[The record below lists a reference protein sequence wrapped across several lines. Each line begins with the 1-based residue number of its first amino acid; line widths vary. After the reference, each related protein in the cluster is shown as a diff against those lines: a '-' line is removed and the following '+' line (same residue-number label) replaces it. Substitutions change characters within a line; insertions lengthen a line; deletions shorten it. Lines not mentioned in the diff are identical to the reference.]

1 MAATAVLIAVAD
13 WLLIDQDSLGLPPL
27 GNALEA
33 LLASA
38 AVLLMTLR
46 HLHPGLTP
54 LPLVGTAFGMSAA
67 LGLVEW
73 FIQRE
78 RAAHLHPKA

>member
-1 MAATAVLIAVAD
+1 MAAAAVLVAVAD
-13 WLLIDQDSLGLPPL
+13 WLLIDQDPLGLPPL

-46 HLHPGLTP
+46 HLHPGLTAVH
-54 LPLVGTAFGMSAA
+54 LISTAFGMSMA

-73 FIQRE
+73 IVQRE
-78 RAAHLHPKA
+78 RAAHPRSRA